1 MTYQERFEALRDAV
15 LAYDRALQAYGLLG
29 APWVEHPDELDR
41 LWQAVLDA
49 ARAE

>member
-1 MTYQERFEALRDAV
+1 MDYRQRFEALRDAV

-29 APWVEHPDELDR
+29 APWVEHSNELDQ

-49 ARAE
+49 ARAA